1 MEYTTSKIKELIAE
15 KLDKYFATPPKGAT
29 PVQMYKAVA
38 LVLRDMLLLQKQRFN
53 REAYKQGSKRVYYLC
68 MEFLLGRSLKN
79 NLYNLDLTK
88 QFSDAVKSFGVE
100 LNDLYELEADA
111 GLGNG
116 GLGRL
121 AACFFDA
128 LAANNYPAMGFSI
141 RYEYGLFKQK
151 IVENTQV
158 ELPDIW
164 LDTGEVWM
172 MPRSDKSFTV
182 KLGGHIVEDW
192 SDGTLKIRHEGASL
206 VEALPY
212 DVMISGHGGKGV
224 SVLRL
229 WRASAP
235 ASFDMKSFT
244 QGDYFAAMRGDNE
257 AELIS
262 KVLYPSD
269 DHFEGKQLRLSQ
281 QYFLVSASLQ
291 SIIKDHLKRNPS
303 LDNLAEKAAIHIND
317 THPALAVPELMRLL
331 MDEYGFAWEKAWD
344 ITVNTIAYTN
354 HTVMSEAL
362 EKWSE
367 DLVRMRLPRIYSI
380 LKEIDARFYGEH
392 RDCTP
397 EQLSRMF
404 IIGNGQVRMANLA
417 VIGSH
422 SINGVSALHSDII
435 KESVFKDFYAILPER
450 FTNVTNGIAHRRWLN
465 QANPRLASL
474 ISSLIGDGYVSDAD
488 KLEELLKYSDDDSVL
503 KKLEEIKRANKAEFS
518 DYVKKTAGFS
528 LNPDSRFDSQIK
540 RLHEYK
546 RQLLN
551 VLKIIDKYLS
561 VLDNPD
567 ISVTPETFIF
577 GAKAAGGYYHAK
589 RIISLINCLSKEIQ
603 RNPKVKSK
611 VDVLFLENYNV
622 TKAERLIPASEVSEQ
637 ISLAGKEASG
647 TSNMKFMLNGAITL
661 GTVDGANVEI
671 AQRVGEDN
679 IFTFGLKADEVE
691 KVWQAGY
698 NASHLYSSDAQI
710 RRVVDALRTGFDG
723 QSFSDIADYL
733 TLGTN
738 YVADP
743 YMVLGDFKDYLR
755 AASDLDKAYAD
766 RKKWNRMAL
775 VNIARSGVF
784 SADRSIKEYC
794 DNIWHLKPVNYGE
807 DN

>member
-503 KKLEEIKRANKAEFS
+503 KKLDEIKRANKAEFS

>member
-182 KLGGHIVEDW
+182 KLGGHVVEDW

-503 KKLEEIKRANKAEFS
+503 KKLDEIKRANKAEFS

>member
-435 KESVFKDFYAILPER
+435 KESVFKDFYTILPER

-503 KKLEEIKRANKAEFS
+503 KKLDEIKRANKAEFS

-755 AASDLDKAYAD
+755 AALDLDKAYAD

>member
-182 KLGGHIVEDW
+182 KLGGHVVEDW

>member
-79 NLYNLDLTK
+79 NLYNLDLTR

-128 LAANNYPAMGFSI
+128 LASNNYPAMGFSI

-331 MDEYGFAWEKAWD
+331 MDEYGFAWEKAWN

-503 KKLEEIKRANKAEFS
+503 RKLEEIKRANKAEFS

-528 LNPDSRFDSQIK
+528 INPDSRFDSQIK

-551 VLKIIDKYLS
+551 VLKIINKYLS
-561 VLDNPD
+561 VLDNPN

-671 AQRVGEDN
+671 ARRVGEDN

>member
-182 KLGGHIVEDW
+182 KLGGHVVEDW
-192 SDGTLKIRHEGASL
+192 SDGTLKIRHEGVSL

-488 KLEELLKYSDDDSVL
+488 KLEELLKYSYDDSVL
-503 KKLEEIKRANKAEFS
+503 KKLDEIKRANKAEFS

-679 IFTFGLKADEVE
+679 IFTFGFKADEVE

-755 AASDLDKAYAD
+755 AALDLDKAYAD

>member
-182 KLGGHIVEDW
+182 KLGGHVVEDW

-503 KKLEEIKRANKAEFS
+503 KKLDEIKRANKAEFS

-589 RIISLINCLSKEIQ
+589 RIIALINCLSKEIQ

>member
-182 KLGGHIVEDW
+182 KLGGHVVEDW

-380 LKEIDARFYGEH
+380 LKKIDARFYGEH

-503 KKLEEIKRANKAEFS
+503 KKLDEIKRANKAEFS